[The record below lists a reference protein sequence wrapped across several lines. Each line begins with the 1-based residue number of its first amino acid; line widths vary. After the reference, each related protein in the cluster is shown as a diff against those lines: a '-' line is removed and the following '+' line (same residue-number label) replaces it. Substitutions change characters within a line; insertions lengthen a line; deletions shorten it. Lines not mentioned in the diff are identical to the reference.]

1 MAAMFA
7 PSLVTGH
14 LVRMLGA
21 PFLELLGAALIA
33 AGAGVV
39 LSGGD
44 GGGDEGGDSTPSIAA
59 FAASQALIGCGWNL
73 CFVSATATLQQQTRP
88 KEKVSAQAAND
99 LAVFTLSG
107 GASLLAAVALSEAGW
122 ASMQLAAF
130 GTSGAIALA
139 VGLSE
144 VLARRSAA
152 PDAAPQEDTL
162 ATPANLEAKVGSRLA
177 VPSSTL
183 GPVVVEP
190 EVRRG

>member
-1 MAAMFA
+1 MVAMFA

-44 GGGDEGGDSTPSIAA
+44 EGGEPNPTLVA
-59 FAASQALIGCGWNL
+59 FAVSQALIGCGWNL
-73 CFVSATATLQQQTRP
+73 CFVSATATLQQQARP
-88 KEKVSAQAAND
+88 KEKVGAQAANY

-130 GTSGAIALA
+130 GTSGAIVLA
-139 VGLSE
+139 VALSE
-144 VLARRSAA
+144 VLARRRSAA
-152 PDAAPQEDTL
+152 PDAALQEEAL
-162 ATPANLEAKVGSRLA
+162 AMPANLEAKVGSRLA

>member
-1 MAAMFA
+1 MVAMFA

-44 GGGDEGGDSTPSIAA
+44 EGGEPNPTLAA

-88 KEKVSAQAAND
+88 KEKVGAQAAND